1 METDKMSRLRIA
13 LALATACATAAQA
26 KAHVVEFHWHVFSRS
41 CAIGAGA
48 QESITYAFAYKRWSN
63 VISEHYQ
70 IDDEGTRSWLH
81 NVVTPTDGPKGPGWH
96 FGRRGRAGHFGEFW
110 YGHVTGHHWG
120 LKQYTGQKYLL
131 WNSDATDCN
140 LNEW

>member
-26 KAHVVEFHWHVFSRS
+26 EAHIVEKRWHVFSRS

-48 QESITYAFAYKRWSN
+48 
-63 VISEHYQ
+63 
-70 IDDEGTRSWLH
+70 LH